1 LRRRG
6 ENITGSLDSLL
17 DTMTNVVGILVIL
30 LVVTQL
36 GVSTA
41 VKRIRSNLPEVD
53 EAVLEECRRET
64 EAMRKRTAALETQ
77 WSARE
82 AAFKEDSNRL
92 FLLEKKADR
101 GMAERHA
108 ELLRMLESLAAR
120 VEQAGRKEL
129 DLQAAVEKLKSEIE
143 LVRKELAALEKQE
156 KPPEKVVRIPNPRP
170 APKDARGEWFV
181 CREGRIDFVDVGGI
195 AASVAKRL
203 EMMKM
208 QFRHGESGLIRRSAK
223 TPAGGQPFEYDRAK
237 VESYFAKNSI
247 VVDGHRVH
255 VYGRGHHPACWIS
268 LEFDMR
274 RAEDESALL
283 RPWSK
288 VRKALASVRQRGNY
302 ARFIVYPD
310 SFEIYLKA
318 REIADDMKVP
328 AGWQVNT
335 EQKLATWTALP
346 GILLNKTEPPPPPPP
361 PPKEGEKPKVA
372 RPANVLD

>member
-1 LRRRG
+1 M
-6 ENITGSLDSLL
+6 DSLL

-41 VKRIRSNLPEVD
+41 VKRIRSHLPEVE
-53 EAVLEECRRET
+53 EAALQECRRET
-64 EAMRKRTAALETQ
+64 EAMRERLAALETQ

-82 AAFKEDSNRL
+82 ASYKEDVNRL
-92 FLLEKKADR
+92 FLLDKKVDR
-101 GMAERHA
+101 TLAQRHA
-108 ELLRMLESLAAR
+108 ELLQMLETLAAR
-120 VEQAGRKEL
+120 VDQAGRQEL
-129 DLQAAVEKLKSEIE
+129 DLQAAVDKLKSEIDR
-143 LVRKELAALEKQE
+143 VREELAALEKQE

-181 CREGRIDFVDVGGI
+181 CREGRIDFVDVAGI

-203 EMMKM
+203 EMMKT
-208 QFRHGESGLIRRSAK
+208 QFRHGESGLVRRSAK
-223 TPAGGQPFEYDRAK
+223 TPAGGQPFEYDRTK
-237 VESYFAKNSI
+237 VESYFEKNRI

-255 VYGRGHHPACWIS
+255 VYGRGHHPACWIA

-274 RAEDESALL
+274 RAEDEAALL

-288 VRKALASVRQRGNY
+288 CRKALAAVGQRGNY

-318 REIADDMKVP
+318 REIADEMRVP
-328 AGWQVNT
+328 AGWQVHT

-361 PPKEGEKPKVA
+361 PKEGEKPKVVK
-372 RPANVLD
+372 PSNVLD